1 MNSLEKRILRVL
13 KGLALSDQTE
23 LSLLICD
30 DEFIAGLNQQYRGK
44 DGPTNVLAFAM
55 SEGEHGEMNQHMLG
69 DVVVSLPFARAEA
82 EQNGLDPDQHF
93 IRLIIHGILHL
104 VGYDHIEDELEAQKM
119 YDLTERL
126 LDQSA
131 A

>member
-1 MNSLEKRILRVL
+1 M
-13 KGLALSDQTE
+13 
-23 LSLLICD
+23 ICD
-30 DEFIAGLNQQYRGK
+30 DDFIAGLNQEYRGK
-44 DGPTNVLAFAM
+44 AGPTNVLAFAM
-55 SEGEHGEMNQHMLG
+55 GEGEHGGLNAHILG

-82 EQNGLDPDQHF
+82 SENGLDPDEHF

-104 VGYDHIEDELEAQKM
+104 VGYDHLDDETEAQKM

-126 LDQSA
+126 LADSA